1 MSYLAKH
8 FKKIDPL
15 DFDDVFAEIE
25 NTFDI
30 KFKDED
36 LPKVNSF
43 NDLSKLTISYL
54 NIPQID
60 SCTSQQ
66 AFYKFRRAYLLT
78 QNRSQE
84 IKPSS
89 LLKELFPKQNRR
101 EQIKSIEQELGF
113 KLNMLQPPAWVSL
126 SLLGIFVLSCI
137 LLFDKKFYG
146 VSGILMSIFGFYF
159 AFKFGNTLKF
169 HYVSDLITFM
179 LQENYL
185 LCRSSK
191 SYNPKEIE
199 KLIMQIFIENLD
211 LDSSKFDSNTA
222 FS

>member
-1 MSYLAKH
+1 TSFSRDWSSDVCSSDL
-8 FKKIDPL
+8 DPL

-43 NDLSKLTISYL
+43 NDLSNLTVSYL

-101 EQIKSIEQELGF
+101 ERSEERRVWKE
-113 KLNMLQPPAWVSL
+113 
-126 SLLGIFVLSCI
+126 
-137 LLFDKKFYG
+137 
-146 VSGILMSIFGFYF
+146 
-159 AFKFGNTLKF
+159 
-169 HYVSDLITFM
+169 
-179 LQENYL
+179 
-185 LCRSSK
+185 CRTQCSK
-191 SYNPKEIE
+191 NH
-199 KLIMQIFIENLD
+199 
-211 LDSSKFDSNTA
+211 
-222 FS
+222 